1 MKFMKETLNN
11 IENIKK
17 LIDKAEYILIGAGA
31 GLSTSA
37 GIEYSGKRFEDN
49 FKDFIEKYHFTDM
62 YTSGFYDFETQE
74 EKWAYWAKHMYINDI
89 GMKATDLYK
98 EILELVKNKKYFVI
112 TTNVDDQFYKAGFD
126 KNRIFATQGSYAYI
140 QCSYA
145 CHNKIYNATDMVK
158 EMVENIRDCK
168 IPSELVPKCPVCGE
182 NMEVN
187 LRKDAYFVQDDNWYR
202 QDEKYGKFLDNTKDK
217 KVLLLE
223 LGVGFNTPGIIRLP
237 FEQMTYNNNEWNL
250 VRINKDNTSTFFDI
264 EDKIIKIKDDI
275 SAVFSRKIHNQN

>member
-1 MKFMKETLNN
+1 MKVTLNNN

-17 LIDKAEYILIGAGA
+17 LIDEAEYVLIGGGA
-31 GLSTSA
+31 GLSSSA
-37 GIEYSGKRFEDN
+37 GIEYSGKRFEDT
-49 FKDFIEKYHFTDM
+49 FKEFIEKYHFTDM
-62 YTSGFYDFETQE
+62 YTSGFYDFKTQE

-89 GMKATDLYK
+89 GMKATNLYK

-126 KNRIFATQGSYAYI
+126 KDRIFATQGSYAYI
-140 QCSYA
+140 QCSCA
-145 CHNKIYNATDMVK
+145 CHDKIYNATDMVK
-158 EMVENIRDCK
+158 EMVENIKDCK

-237 FEQMTYNNNEWNL
+237 FEQMVYNNDKWNL
-250 VRINKDNTSTFFDI
+250 VRINKDNTSTFLDI

-275 SAVFSRKIHNQN
+275 SAVFSQKIHN

>member
-275 SAVFSRKIHNQN
+275 SAVFSQKIHNQN

>member
-1 MKFMKETLNN
+1 MKVTLNNN

-17 LIDKAEYILIGAGA
+17 LIDEAEYVLIGGGA
-31 GLSTSA
+31 GLSASA

-49 FKDFIEKYHFTDM
+49 FKEFIEKYHFTDM
-62 YTSGFYDFETQE
+62 YTSGFYDFKTQE

-89 GMKATDLYK
+89 GMKATNLYK

-126 KNRIFATQGSYAYI
+126 KDRIFATQGSYAYI
-140 QCSYA
+140 QCSCA
-145 CHNKIYNATDMVK
+145 CHDKIYNATDMVK
-158 EMVENIRDCK
+158 EMVENIKDCK

-187 LRKDAYFVQDDNWYR
+187 LRKDAYFVQNDNWYR

-237 FEQMTYNNNEWNL
+237 FEQMVYNNDKWNL
-250 VRINKDNTSTFFDI
+250 VRINKDNTSTFLDK

-275 SAVFSRKIHNQN
+275 SAVFSQKIHNQN

>member
-1 MKFMKETLNN
+1 MKETLNN

-17 LIDKAEYILIGAGA
+17 LIDKSEYVLIGGGA
-31 GLSTSA
+31 GLSASA
-37 GIEYSGKRFEDN
+37 GILYSGKRFEDN

-89 GMKATDLYK
+89 GMKATALYK

-158 EMVENIRDCK
+158 EMVENIKDCK

-237 FEQMTYNNNEWNL
+237 FEQMVYNNDKWNL
-250 VRINKDNTSTFFDI
+250 VRINKDNTSTFLDI

-275 SAVFSRKIHNQN
+275 SAVFSQKIHNQN

>member
-1 MKFMKETLNN
+1 MKVTLNNN

-17 LIDKAEYILIGAGA
+17 LIDEAEYVLIGGGA
-31 GLSTSA
+31 GLSASA

-49 FKDFIEKYHFTDM
+49 FKEFIEKYHFTDM
-62 YTSGFYDFETQE
+62 YTSGFYDFKTQE

-89 GMKATDLYK
+89 GMKATNLYK

-126 KNRIFATQGSYAYI
+126 KDRIFATQGSYAYI
-140 QCSYA
+140 QCSCA
-145 CHNKIYNATDMVK
+145 CHDKIYNATDMVK
-158 EMVENIRDCK
+158 EMVENIKDCK

-237 FEQMTYNNNEWNL
+237 FEQMVYNNDKWNL
-250 VRINKDNTSTFFDI
+250 VRINKDNTSTFLDI

-275 SAVFSRKIHNQN
+275 SAVFSQKIHN